1 MPDPHRQMPRRPSV
15 LGDRPLLRRPNAPP
29 GAALDA
35 NLVEGVRALLLNLRL
50 LEGAGACELLAAG
63 PAEDSLAGK
72 QPRWWSALAD
82 SLRSYR
88 ATIQL
93 AAVRGFS
100 VVDDWSSSSALG
112 SDADL
117 VEERLRLGAEHRRWF
132 CEVPGGTA
140 YTAWLSAYVAV
151 AELDGERGL
160 SSLDR
165 CGAIVREFIDV
176 GEPTREASVYERLQS
191 TADVL
196 AVFLALPQHPLS
208 DMHRFALL
216 PAPMRT
222 GYGS

>member
-1 MPDPHRQMPRRPSV
+1 MPRRPSV
-15 LGDRPLLRRPNAPP
+15 LGDHPLLRWPKAPS
-29 GAALDA
+29 GASLDA
-35 NLVEGVRALLLNLRL
+35 DPLEGVRALLLNLRL
-50 LEGAGACELLAAG
+50 LEGAGACELLSAG
-63 PAEDSLAGK
+63 LAEVSLAGK
-72 QPRWWSALAD
+72 HPRWWAALAD

-93 AAVRGFS
+93 AAVRGFAI
-100 VVDDWSSSSALG
+100 VDEWSCSSAPG

-132 CEVPGGTA
+132 CEVTGGTA
-140 YTAWLSAYVAV
+140 YIAWLSAYVAV
-151 AELDGERGL
+151 AELDGERAL
-160 SSLDR
+160 SNLDR
-165 CGAIVREFIDV
+165 CSAIVREFIDV
-176 GEPTREASVYERLQS
+176 GEPAREASVYERLQS
-191 TADVL
+191 AADAL